1 MPSSK
6 YYRCILPHDL
16 LSIIG
21 SMSGDNW
28 LKLVF
33 TYSPKRRFLS
43 TIKIVPRFNY
53 MNTQLRVRNLTRN
66 SWRPVTLGDFNI
78 ITALRVELGSF
89 HLGIFDES
97 IHKIHKLLSEVLNY
111 TLLS

>member
-1 MPSSK
+1 MPSAK
-6 YYRCILPHDL
+6 YYRSQLPHDL

-21 SMSGDNW
+21 DFAGDDW
-28 LKLVF
+28 FKLVF

-53 MNTQLRVRNLTRN
+53 MNTQLRVRNLSWN
-66 SWRPVTLGDFNI
+66 SWRPVTLGDFNV

-97 IHKIHKLLSEVLNY
+97 IHKIHKLISEVLNY
-111 TLLS
+111 TLMS